1 MVVPTL
7 SLRIRHGQEVDT
19 EERSFAALWMT
30 AKNGVA
36 PGKKARR
43 NGSTTM
49 ASSAVG

>member
-1 MVVPTL
+1 VKNHPK
-7 SLRIRHGQEVDT
+7 RNDP
-19 EERSFAALWMT
+19 LWMT

-49 ASSAVG
+49 AASAVG